1 MNQAKDKRQMILD
14 IAARIFSRY
23 GYTKTSLDE
32 IAAEARIAKGT
43 IYYYFPSKEELFI
56 TVVSEQAQ
64 SFMEE
69 MIRRLSEIKGFENRL
84 RFFMQE
90 SVKYACNEMPIWLDG
105 LKSIPFNYDEHF
117 TRYRQMNK
125 ERMLQ
130 VLTGIIR
137 EGIDEGMVS
146 DNILAERLCEVLNDW
161 FLLGN
166 QSIMVVDFE
175 GLLRRIERDHETIMQ
190 LILNGILKRG

>member
-1 MNQAKDKRQMILD
+1 
-14 IAARIFSRY
+14 
-23 GYTKTSLDE
+23 
-32 IAAEARIAKGT
+32 
-43 IYYYFPSKEELFI
+43 
-56 TVVSEQAQ
+56 
-64 SFMEE
+64 
-69 MIRRLSEIKGFENRL
+69 
-84 RFFMQE
+84 
-90 SVKYACNEMPIWLDG
+90 
-105 LKSIPFNYDEHF
+105 
-117 TRYRQMNK
+117 
-125 ERMLQ
+125 MLQ